1 MRFRCTQQSCVSTVS
16 ASPAAYRMCVLSVA
30 ATPSSVWKECWAVL
44 SFLLPSRARK
54 SSNSALLDV
63 EIAISLKRIE
73 PRHLNAAVEGIS
85 NLIVQAHGQAG
96 FHISVEPVAGH
107 GISDALRVA

>member
-1 MRFRCTQQSCVSTVS
+1 MLGGAQFS
-16 ASPAAYRMCVLSVA
+16 SPA
-30 ATPSSVWKECWAVL
+30 
-44 SFLLPSRARK
+44 SRARK